1 MNKQDTYYTYTK
13 YSGADKEVHLPEQ
26 VDGLFMNTIGAK
38 AFLSCKTIEKLWLP
52 DSIREIGDWA
62 FAHMKNLKEITLPAE
77 TIAFGKQVFMGCEQL
92 DRVHVVSVKWQD
104 KTQKN
109 QNQEISDENLDGD
122 FHGDSHGENQYSERL
137 YEGLE
142 YFLATMFC
150 NFEND
155 QLMNLGKL
163 QTEEGQKKW
172 LEKYDQ
178 VLCEYLE
185 EDDAV
190 RFVPAFIGWFDVE
203 DLDEQKK
210 RYVNQVKCKKLE
222 IALQRLLYDA
232 EMNGATQRLLQ
243 NYVEKREKY
252 MLDLLKDRG
261 REYGNDIQYYKLWNT
276 LGGLKNDQARILL
289 EANDWADT
297 EIKAYLLNIQLQ
309 KDEETDFFGELFENL

>member
-26 VDGLFMNTIGAK
+26 VDGLFMNAIGAK

-62 FAHMKNLKEITLPAE
+62 FAHMKNLKEIALPAE
-77 TIAFGKQVFMGCEQL
+77 NIAFGKQVFMGCEQL
-92 DRVHVVSVKWQD
+92 TRVHILSVKRQD
-104 KTQKN
+104 IIQNN
-109 QNQEISDENLDGD
+109 QNQGILGGD
-122 FHGDSHGENQYSERL
+122 LHGENQCPESL

-150 NFEND
+150 NFENEE
-155 QLMNLGKL
+155 LMNLRML

-172 LEKYDQ
+172 IEKYDQ
-178 VLCEYLE
+178 VLCEYLA

-222 IALQRLLYDA
+222 ITLQRLLYDA
-232 EMNGATQRLLQ
+232 NINESTKRQLAK
-243 NYVEKREKY
+243 YVEEREKS
-252 MLDLLKDRG
+252 MLELFQDR
-261 REYGNDIQYYKLWNT
+261 EKELGNDIRYYKLWNT

>member
-26 VDGLFMNTIGAK
+26 VDGLFMNAIGAK
-38 AFLSCKTIEKLWLP
+38 AFLSCKTVEKLWLP
-52 DSIREIGDWA
+52 DTLREIGDWA
-62 FAHMKNLKEITLPAE
+62 FAHMKNLKEIALPAE

-92 DRVHVVSVKWQD
+92 TRVHVVVKHREDGEKD
-104 KTQKN
+104 K
-109 QNQEISDENLDGD
+109 ESPDEAKAWEC
-122 FHGDSHGENQYSERL
+122 SL

-150 NFEND
+150 HFESG
-155 QLMNLGKL
+155 QLMDLSIL
-163 QTEEGQKKW
+163 QTEEGQRKW
-172 LEKYDQ
+172 IEKYDQ
-178 VLCEYLE
+178 VLCEYLA

-243 NYVEKREKY
+243 NYVEKREKC

-261 REYGNDIQYYKLWNT
+261 REYGNDIRYYKLWNT

>member
-26 VDGLFMNTIGAK
+26 VDGLFMNVIGAK
-38 AFLSCKTIEKLWLP
+38 AFLSCKTVEKLWLP
-52 DSIREIGDWA
+52 DSVREIGDWA

-77 TIAFGKQVFMGCEQL
+77 TITFGKQVFMGCEQL
-92 DRVHVVSVKWQD
+92 ARVRVVVKHREDGEKD
-104 KTQKN
+104 K
-109 QNQEISDENLDGD
+109 ESPDEAKVWEC
-122 FHGDSHGENQYSERL
+122 SL

-150 NFEND
+150 HFESG
-155 QLMNLGKL
+155 QLMDLSIL

-172 LEKYDQ
+172 IEKYDQ
-178 VLCEYLE
+178 VLCEYLA

-222 IALQRLLYDA
+222 ITLQRLLYDA
-232 EMNGATQRLLQ
+232 NINESTKRQLAK
-243 NYVEKREKY
+243 YVEEREKS
-252 MLDLLKDRG
+252 MLELFQDR
-261 REYGNDIQYYKLWNT
+261 EKELGNDIRYYKLWNT

>member
-38 AFLSCKTIEKLWLP
+38 AFLSCKTVEKLWLP

-62 FAHMKNLKEITLPAE
+62 FAHMKNLKEIALPAE

-92 DRVHVVSVKWQD
+92 TRVHVVVKHREDGEKD
-104 KTQKN
+104 K
-109 QNQEISDENLDGD
+109 ESPDEAKAWEC
-122 FHGDSHGENQYSERL
+122 SL

-150 NFEND
+150 HFESG
-155 QLMNLGKL
+155 QLMDLSIL
-163 QTEEGQKKW
+163 QTEEGQRKW
-172 LEKYDQ
+172 IEKYDQ
-178 VLCEYLE
+178 VLCEYLA

-222 IALQRLLYDA
+222 ITLQRLLYDA
-232 EMNGATQRLLQ
+232 NINESTKRQLAK
-243 NYVEKREKY
+243 YVEEREKS
-252 MLDLLKDRG
+252 MLELFQDR
-261 REYGNDIQYYKLWNT
+261 EKELGNDIRYYKLWNT

-309 KDEETDFFGELFENL
+309 KDEETDFFGELFKNL

>member
-26 VDGLFMNTIGAK
+26 VDGLFMNAIGAK

-62 FAHMKNLKEITLPAE
+62 FAHMKNLKEIALPAE

-92 DRVHVVSVKWQD
+92 TRVHVVVKHREDGEKD
-104 KTQKN
+104 K
-109 QNQEISDENLDGD
+109 ESPDEAKAWEC
-122 FHGDSHGENQYSERL
+122 SL

-150 NFEND
+150 HFESG
-155 QLMNLGKL
+155 QLMDLSIL

-178 VLCEYLE
+178 VLCEYLA

-222 IALQRLLYDA
+222 ITLQRLLYDA
-232 EMNGATQRLLQ
+232 NINESTKRQLAK
-243 NYVEKREKY
+243 YVEEREKS
-252 MLDLLKDRG
+252 MLELFQDR
-261 REYGNDIQYYKLWNT
+261 EKELGNDIRYYKLWNT
-276 LGGLKNDQARILL
+276 IGGLKNDQARILL

>member
-38 AFLSCKTIEKLWLP
+38 AFLSCKTVEKLWLP

-62 FAHMKNLKEITLPAE
+62 FAHMKNLKEIALPAE

-92 DRVHVVSVKWQD
+92 TRVHVVVKHREDGEKD
-104 KTQKN
+104 K
-109 QNQEISDENLDGD
+109 ESPDEAKAWEC
-122 FHGDSHGENQYSERL
+122 SL
-137 YEGLE
+137 YEDLE

-150 NFEND
+150 HFESG
-155 QLMNLGKL
+155 QLMDLSIL

-172 LEKYDQ
+172 IEKYDQ
-178 VLCEYLE
+178 VLCEYLA

-222 IALQRLLYDA
+222 ITLQRLLYDA
-232 EMNGATQRLLQ
+232 NINESTKRQLAK
-243 NYVEKREKY
+243 YVEEREKS
-252 MLDLLKDRG
+252 MLELFQDR
-261 REYGNDIQYYKLWNT
+261 EKELGNDIRYYKLWNT

>member
-26 VDGLFMNTIGAK
+26 VDGLFMNAIGAK

-62 FAHMKNLKEITLPAE
+62 FAHMKNLKEIALPAE

-92 DRVHVVSVKWQD
+92 TRVHVVVKHREDGEKD
-104 KTQKN
+104 K
-109 QNQEISDENLDGD
+109 ESPDEAKAWEC
-122 FHGDSHGENQYSERL
+122 SL

-150 NFEND
+150 HFESG
-155 QLMNLGKL
+155 QLMDLSIL

-178 VLCEYLE
+178 VLCEYLA

-222 IALQRLLYDA
+222 ITLQRLLYDA
-232 EMNGATQRLLQ
+232 NINESTKRQLAK
-243 NYVEKREKY
+243 YVEEREKS
-252 MLDLLKDRG
+252 MLELFQDR
-261 REYGNDIQYYKLWNT
+261 EKELGNDIRYYKLWNT

>member
-38 AFLSCKTIEKLWLP
+38 AFLSCKTVEKLWLP

-62 FAHMKNLKEITLPAE
+62 FAHMKNLKEIALPAE

-92 DRVHVVSVKWQD
+92 TRVHVVVKHREDGEKD
-104 KTQKN
+104 K
-109 QNQEISDENLDGD
+109 ESPDEAKAWEC
-122 FHGDSHGENQYSERL
+122 SL

-150 NFEND
+150 HFESG
-155 QLMNLGKL
+155 QLMDLSIL

-178 VLCEYLE
+178 VLCEYLA

-222 IALQRLLYDA
+222 ITLQRLLYDA
-232 EMNGATQRLLQ
+232 NINESTKRQLAK
-243 NYVEKREKY
+243 YVEEREKS
-252 MLDLLKDRG
+252 MLELFQDR
-261 REYGNDIQYYKLWNT
+261 EKELGNDIRYYKLWNT

-309 KDEETDFFGELFENL
+309 KDEETDFFGELFKNL

>member
-26 VDGLFMNTIGAK
+26 VDGLFMNVIGAK
-38 AFLSCKTIEKLWLP
+38 AFLSCKTVEKLWLP
-52 DSIREIGDWA
+52 DSVREIGDWA
-62 FAHMKNLKEITLPAE
+62 FAHMKNLKEIALPAE
-77 TIAFGKQVFMGCEQL
+77 NIAFGKQVFMGCEQL
-92 DRVHVVSVKWQD
+92 TRVRVVVKHREDGEKD
-104 KTQKN
+104 K
-109 QNQEISDENLDGD
+109 ESPDEAKAWEC
-122 FHGDSHGENQYSERL
+122 SL

-150 NFEND
+150 NFENEE
-155 QLMNLGKL
+155 LMNLRML

-172 LEKYDQ
+172 LEKYNQ
-178 VLCEYLE
+178 VLCEYLA

-232 EMNGATQRLLQ
+232 EMNETTQRLLQ

-261 REYGNDIQYYKLWNT
+261 REYGNDIRYYKLWNT

>member
-26 VDGLFMNTIGAK
+26 VDGLFMNAIGAK

-62 FAHMKNLKEITLPAE
+62 FAHMKNLKEIALPAE
-77 TIAFGKQVFMGCEQL
+77 NIAFGKQVFMGCEQL
-92 DRVHVVSVKWQD
+92 TRVHVVVKHREDGEKD
-104 KTQKN
+104 K
-109 QNQEISDENLDGD
+109 ESPDEAKAWEC
-122 FHGDSHGENQYSERL
+122 SL

-150 NFEND
+150 HFESG
-155 QLMNLGKL
+155 QLMDLSIL

-172 LEKYDQ
+172 IEKYDQ
-178 VLCEYLE
+178 VLCEYLA

-222 IALQRLLYDA
+222 ITLQRLLYDA
-232 EMNGATQRLLQ
+232 NINESTKRQLAK
-243 NYVEKREKY
+243 YVEEREKS
-252 MLDLLKDRG
+252 MLELFQDR
-261 REYGNDIQYYKLWNT
+261 EKELGNDIRYYKLWNT

>member
-92 DRVHVVSVKWQD
+92 TRVHVVVKHREDGEKD
-104 KTQKN
+104 K
-109 QNQEISDENLDGD
+109 ESPDEAKA
-122 FHGDSHGENQYSERL
+122 SECSL

-178 VLCEYLE
+178 VLCEYLA

-222 IALQRLLYDA
+222 ITLQRLLYDA
-232 EMNGATQRLLQ
+232 NINESTKRQLAK
-243 NYVEKREKY
+243 YVEEREKS
-252 MLDLLKDRG
+252 MLELFQDR
-261 REYGNDIQYYKLWNT
+261 EKELGNDIRYYKLWNT

>member
-77 TIAFGKQVFMGCEQL
+77 NIAFGKQVFMGCEQL
-92 DRVHVVSVKWQD
+92 TRVRVVVKHREDGEKD
-104 KTQKN
+104 K
-109 QNQEISDENLDGD
+109 ESPDEAKAWEC
-122 FHGDSHGENQYSERL
+122 SL

-150 NFEND
+150 HFESG
-155 QLMNLGKL
+155 QLMDLSIL
-163 QTEEGQKKW
+163 QTEEGQRKW
-172 LEKYDQ
+172 IEKYDQ
-178 VLCEYLE
+178 VLCEYLA

-222 IALQRLLYDA
+222 ITLQRLLYDENINESTKRQLA
-232 EMNGATQRLLQ
+232 K
-243 NYVEKREKY
+243 YVEEREKS
-252 MLDLLKDRG
+252 MLELFQDR
-261 REYGNDIQYYKLWNT
+261 EKELGNDIRYYKLWNT
-276 LGGLKNDQARILL
+276 IGGLKNDQARILL

>member
-26 VDGLFMNTIGAK
+26 VDGLFMNVIGAK
-38 AFLSCKTIEKLWLP
+38 AFLSCKTVEKLWLP
-52 DSIREIGDWA
+52 DTVREIGDWA
-62 FAHMKNLKEITLPAE
+62 FAHMKKLKEITLPAE

-92 DRVHVVSVKWQD
+92 SRVHIVSVRQQD
-104 KTQKN
+104 KIQNN
-109 QNQEISDENLDGD
+109 QNQGIPGGD
-122 FHGDSHGENQYSERL
+122 FHGKNQCPERL

-150 NFEND
+150 NFENG

-163 QTEEGQKKW
+163 QTEEGQKRW

-178 VLCEYLE
+178 VLCEYLA
-185 EDDAV
+185 EDDGI

-232 EMNGATQRLLQ
+232 EMNGTTQRLLQ

-261 REYGNDIQYYKLWNT
+261 REYGNDIRYYKLWNEI
-276 LGGLKNDQARILL
+276 GGLKKTQAQILL
-289 EANDWADT
+289 EANGWTDT
-297 EIKAYLLNIQLQ
+297 EIKAYLLKIQLQ

>member
-26 VDGLFMNTIGAK
+26 VDGLFMNAIGAK

-62 FAHMKNLKEITLPAE
+62 FAHMKNLKEIALPAE

-92 DRVHVVSVKWQD
+92 TRVHVVVKHREDGEKD
-104 KTQKN
+104 K
-109 QNQEISDENLDGD
+109 ESPDEAKAWEC
-122 FHGDSHGENQYSERL
+122 SL

-150 NFEND
+150 HFESG
-155 QLMNLGKL
+155 QLMDLSIL
-163 QTEEGQKKW
+163 QTEEGQRKW
-172 LEKYDQ
+172 IEKYDQ
-178 VLCEYLE
+178 VLCEYLA

-210 RYVNQVKCKKLE
+210 RYVNQVKCEKLE
-222 IALQRLLYDA
+222 ITLQRLLYDA
-232 EMNGATQRLLQ
+232 NINESTKRQLAK
-243 NYVEKREKY
+243 YVEEREKS
-252 MLDLLKDRG
+252 MLELFQDR
-261 REYGNDIQYYKLWNT
+261 EKELGNDIRYYKLWNT

>member
-26 VDGLFMNTIGAK
+26 VDGLFMNVIGAK
-38 AFLSCKTIEKLWLP
+38 AFLSCKTVEKLWLP
-52 DSIREIGDWA
+52 DSVREIGDWA

-77 TIAFGKQVFMGCEQL
+77 NIAFGKQVFMGCEQL
-92 DRVHVVSVKWQD
+92 TRVRVVVKHREDGEKD
-104 KTQKN
+104 K
-109 QNQEISDENLDGD
+109 ESPDEAKAWEC
-122 FHGDSHGENQYSERL
+122 SL

-150 NFEND
+150 NFENEE
-155 QLMNLGKL
+155 LMNLRML

-172 LEKYDQ
+172 LEKYNQ
-178 VLCEYLE
+178 VLCEYLA

-232 EMNGATQRLLQ
+232 EMNETTQRLLQ

-261 REYGNDIQYYKLWNT
+261 REYGNDIRYYKLWNT

>member
-26 VDGLFMNTIGAK
+26 VDGLFMNVIGAK
-38 AFLSCKTIEKLWLP
+38 AFLSCKTVEKLWLP
-52 DSIREIGDWA
+52 DSVREIGDWA

-92 DRVHVVSVKWQD
+92 TRVHVVVKHR
-104 KTQKN
+104 
-109 QNQEISDENLDGD
+109 EDGD
-122 FHGDSHGENQYSERL
+122 KDKESPDEAKAWKCSL
-137 YEGLE
+137 YEGME

-150 NFEND
+150 NFENEE
-155 QLMNLGKL
+155 LMNLRML

-172 LEKYDQ
+172 LEKYNQ
-178 VLCEYLE
+178 VLCEYLA

>member
-26 VDGLFMNTIGAK
+26 VDGLFMNAIGAK

-62 FAHMKNLKEITLPAE
+62 FAHMKNLKEIALPAE

-92 DRVHVVSVKWQD
+92 TRVHVVVKHREDGEKD
-104 KTQKN
+104 K
-109 QNQEISDENLDGD
+109 ESPDEAKAWEC
-122 FHGDSHGENQYSERL
+122 SL

-150 NFEND
+150 HFESG
-155 QLMNLGKL
+155 QLMDLSIL

-172 LEKYDQ
+172 IEKYDQ
-178 VLCEYLE
+178 VLCEYLA

-222 IALQRLLYDA
+222 ITLQRLLYDA
-232 EMNGATQRLLQ
+232 NINESTKRQLAK
-243 NYVEKREKY
+243 YVEEREKS
-252 MLDLLKDRG
+252 MLELFQDR
-261 REYGNDIQYYKLWNT
+261 EKELGNDIRYYKLWNT